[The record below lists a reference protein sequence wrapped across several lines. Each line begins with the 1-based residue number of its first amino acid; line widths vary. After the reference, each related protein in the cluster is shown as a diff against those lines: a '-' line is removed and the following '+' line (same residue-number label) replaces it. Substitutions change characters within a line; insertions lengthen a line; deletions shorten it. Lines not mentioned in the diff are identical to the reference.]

1 MNVDVGLVDS
11 GVVCKRL
18 GNSFI
23 HFFTSSRLGVQEYR
37 RAWVP
42 LYGIF
47 FFIVLS
53 CINWQVSSPLINATV
68 SLALAI
74 IFGLLLLKGSVNE
87 RIYWPVFVMT
97 MLFSIDLAASF
108 IFMNILNVPLSLLL
122 EPTAYRFL
130 LLVLVKLIQL
140 VAIFLLYF
148 RIQSR
153 DSINTLPGWLLFII
167 PILSIAL
174 MFLLL
179 SGETL
184 IRGDNAT
191 KWAFTLASLVILSL
205 NILSFGIFSLMAHQN
220 KELILHRLKL
230 KQMEMQ
236 SVFHDE
242 LKEVY
247 QEQRK
252 FRHDIK
258 NHLQVMLGLLT
269 NKQYKALTAY
279 LEEISAA
286 QEASD
291 AIIQSGHPIVDTV
304 LNSKILLASRRGI
317 EVKVEE
323 AVYSRGIKLDGMDLT
338 ALLSNLIDN
347 AIEAVERMDEKQ
359 VTKAISVTIGPRK
372 SYFMIRII
380 NPTDDK
386 IKFDDHANRWVSTK
400 ASLGHGLGHSIV
412 RDIVEKYDGLL
423 QLNHQDGMF
432 TAQVLLPIN
441 GS

>member
-1 MNVDVGLVDS
+1 MMLAWLILELCVNGLEIA
-11 GVVCKRL
+11 L
-18 GNSFI
+18 FI
-23 HFFTSSRLGVQEYR
+23 FFTSSRLGVQEYR

-53 CINWQVSSPLINATV
+53 CINWLASSPIINATV

-108 IFMNILNVPLSLLL
+108 IFMNVFNVPLSLLL
-122 EPTAYRFL
+122 KPTAYRFL
-130 LLVLVKLIQL
+130 LMVLVKLIQL

-167 PILSIAL
+167 PLLSIAL

-179 SGETL
+179 SGEAVL
-184 IRGDNAT
+184 WGDSAT
-191 KWAFTLASLVILSL
+191 QWAFTLASLVILSL
-205 NILSFGIFSLMAHQN
+205 NILSFGIFSLMAYQN
-220 KELILHRLKL
+220 RELMLQRLKL

-247 QEQRK
+247 REQRK

-258 NHLQVMLGLLT
+258 NHLQVMVGLIA
-269 NKQYKALTAY
+269 NKQYEALTTY
-279 LEEISAA
+279 LKEISAA
-286 QEASD
+286 QESSET
-291 AIIQSGHPIVDTV
+291 IVQSGNPIVDTV
-304 LNSKILLASRRGI
+304 LNSKILLASRRDI
-317 EVKVEE
+317 EIKVEE
-323 AVYSRGIKLDGMDLT
+323 AVYPPGMKLDGMDLT

-347 AIEAVERMDEKQ
+347 AIEAVERIATEQK
-359 VTKAISVTIGPRK
+359 VKAISVTVGPRK
-372 SYFMIRII
+372 SYLMIRII
-380 NPTDDK
+380 NPTDGNV
-386 IKFDDHANRWVSTK
+386 KFDEHTNRWVSAK
-400 ASLGHGLGHSIV
+400 NSPGHGLGLSIV
-412 RDIVEKYDGLL
+412 GDIVEKYDGLL
-423 QLNHQDGMF
+423 QLNHQNGIF
-432 TAQVLLPIN
+432 TAQVLLPIT
-441 GS
+441 SS

>member
-1 MNVDVGLVDS
+1 M
-11 GVVCKRL
+11 
-18 GNSFI
+18 
-23 HFFTSSRLGVQEYR
+23 QEYR

-53 CINWQVSSPLINATV
+53 CINWLASSPIINATV

-74 IFGLLLLKGSVNE
+74 IFGLLLLKGSINE

-108 IFMNILNVPLSLLL
+108 IFMNVFNVPLSLLL
-122 EPTAYRFL
+122 KPTAYRFL
-130 LLVLVKLIQL
+130 LMVLVKLIQL

-148 RIQSR
+148 RTQSR
-153 DSINTLPGWLLFII
+153 DLINTLPGWLLFII
-167 PILSIAL
+167 PVLSIAL

-184 IRGDNAT
+184 IRGDSAT
-191 KWAFTLASLVILSL
+191 QWAFTLASLAILFL
-205 NILSFGIFSLMAHQN
+205 NVLAFGIFSLMANQS
-220 KELILHRLKL
+220 KELILQRLKL

-236 SVFHDE
+236 SIFQDE
-242 LKEVY
+242 LKAIY

-286 QEASD
+286 QEASET
-291 AIIQSGHPIVDTV
+291 IIQSGNPIVDTV

-317 EVKVEE
+317 EIKVKE
-323 AVYSRGIKLDGMDLT
+323 AVYPSDIKLDGMDLT

-347 AIEAVERMDEKQ
+347 AIEAVERIADEQ
-359 VTKAISVTIGPRK
+359 EIKAISVTVGPRK

-386 IKFDDHANRWVSTK
+386 VKFDDHTNRWVSTK
-400 ASLGHGLGHSIV
+400 TGPGHGLGHSIV
-412 RDIVEKYDGLL
+412 GDIVEKYDGLL

-432 TAQVLLPIN
+432 TAQVLMPIT